1 MNLEET
7 TDRITR
13 SRPASL
19 PKAAAVAGL
28 ALVASLAL
36 AGEDSIVKDLHINQ
50 APMLIVQPDGDLAGY
65 NIQHEFI
72 DAQSYADKAST
83 LAVSASVDRDDGV
96 YRAGD
101 AVRIS
106 VEVTEDAYLW
116 VFDTG
121 TSGKVHRIF
130 PNRLDQNNFVRA
142 GAPVTIPGPDANYD
156 FQVSHPRGRELLT
169 VIATADDSPL
179 VEHLVEASA
188 SNGSPFMTLSGNA
201 ASVAKDISV
210 SLREDH
216 ETWAR
221 DVAVIRID

>member
-1 MNLEET
+1 MNVEET
-7 TDRITR
+7 TARSTR
-13 SRPASL
+13 SRPARLS
-19 PKAAAVAGL
+19 KAVAAAGFT
-28 ALVASLAL
+28 LVASLAL

-50 APMLIVQPDGDLAGY
+50 APMLIVQPEGGLPGY
-65 NIQHEFI
+65 SVQYEFI
-72 DAQSYADKAST
+72 DAQSYADTTGT
-83 LAVSASVDRDDGV
+83 LAVSARVDRDNGV

-101 AVRIS
+101 AVQIS

-130 PNRLDQNNFVRA
+130 PNRLDEDNFVRA
-142 GAPVTIPGPDANYD
+142 GAPVTIPDPSANYE

-169 VIATADDSPL
+169 VIATTDDGPL
-179 VEHLVEASA
+179 VDHLVEASA
-188 SNGSPFMTLSGNA
+188 SDSSPFVTLTGNA

-210 SLREDH
+210 SLREGH
-216 ETWAR
+216 KTWAR